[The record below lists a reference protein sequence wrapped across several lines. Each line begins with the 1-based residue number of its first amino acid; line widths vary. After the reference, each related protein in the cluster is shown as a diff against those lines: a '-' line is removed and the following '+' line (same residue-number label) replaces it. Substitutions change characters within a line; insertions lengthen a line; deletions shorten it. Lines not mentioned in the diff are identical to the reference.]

1 MSETTGWPANKT
13 SRREFIRGARDLRVG
28 DAEPFDG
35 TRRGCSG
42 GGQVRRSAG
51 NSGVD
56 ALHRRA
62 RAELKVFTDW
72 LAENGVQGYIGEVGW
87 PDDVREDYTRWNALA
102 EAWFEDADAAGL
114 WVTVWAT
121 GEWWKHP
128 YYPLA
133 VYENRLPGP
142 GVDTA
147 NTQAPVV
154 DAHPTT
160 QSYLRGVCVA
170 GAEFGPPGPLVKKS
184 RFSNARPSIYDTA
197 YHYGSQETFTYLAGR
212 GIQLVRLAFRWERLQ
227 RTLGGELNTAELER
241 LKSAVARASNAG
253 LVVLLDM
260 HGYGAYQLSNG
271 TRGSGGRSVRHR

>member
-13 SRREFIRGARDLRVG
+13 SRREFIRGAALG
-28 DAEPFDG
+28 ISALAMPSLLATHGEATAEN
-35 TRRGCSG
+35 
-42 GGQVRRSAG
+42 RSEEALATAD
-51 NSGVD
+51 VD
-56 ALHRRA
+56 ALHRRV

-102 EAWFEDADAAGL
+102 EAWFEDADTADL
-114 WVTVWAT
+114 WATVWAT

-133 VYENRLPGP
+133 VYENRLSGP

-154 DAHPTT
+154 EAHPTT

-170 GAEFGPPGPLVKKS
+170 GAEFGTPGPLVKRS
-184 RFSNARPSIYDTA
+184 RFSNTRPGVYDTA
-197 YHYGSQETFTYLAGR
+197 YHYDSQETFTYLAGR

-227 RTLGGELNTAELER
+227 RTLGN
-241 LKSAVARASNAG
+241 
-253 LVVLLDM
+253 
-260 HGYGAYQLSNG
+260 
-271 TRGSGGRSVRHR
+271 